1 MTETWWQNSVVYQVY
16 PRSFYDGNGDGI
28 GDLAGIIEKLDYL
41 AGLGIDVIWISP
53 VYQSPMDDNGYD
65 IADYE
70 NIAEEFGSM
79 EEMKRLIQKAKEK
92 GIEILM
98 DLVINHSSDE
108 HAWFIESK
116 SSRDNPK
123 RDWYIWRDSKKDGTP
138 PNNLR
143 AIFGG
148 SCWTYEENTNQYY
161 FHSFS
166 KKQPDLN
173 WENPELRQELYR
185 MVRWWLEQGIAG
197 FRVDA
202 ITFIKKPQTFE
213 DVTPDADDGTAVV
226 KPNNPGIG
234 EFLQELKEEAFDV
247 YDALTVAEA
256 PGVTKEELPEFIGE
270 NGYFSMLIEFDHV
283 DLDIDDSGRWYRTR
297 SWNLED
303 FKDAVCASQ
312 EIVNKTGWSA
322 LYLENHDQPRS
333 LNKFIPEKDRGIT
346 SAKLLASIYFLLRGT
361 PFIYQGQEIGMTN
374 VRYDS
379 ISEYDDLSTI
389 DQYESALREG
399 IPEEEAYELVTN
411 RSRDNSRTPMQWSGE
426 THGGFSSAD
435 PWLKANDNYT
445 HINVEKSLEDADSLL
460 YYYKNLVD
468 LRKNSVHAH
477 LFVHGTFEN
486 ASENYPNIFAYKRC
500 LPEKEVLVIGNFSDQ
515 AEIYDMERSAG
526 EKIIGNYEG
535 LNLSDARL
543 ELRPYETAVIEL
555 V

>member
-1 MTETWWQNSVVYQVY
+1 MSHIWWQNAVVYQIY

-28 GDLAGIIEKLDYL
+28 GDLTGIMEKLDYL

-53 VYQSPMDDNGYD
+53 VYESPMDDNGYD
-65 IADYE
+65 IADYQ
-70 NIAEEFGSM
+70 NIASEFGSM
-79 EEMKRLIQKAKEK
+79 EEMKLLIQKAKEK

-116 SSRDNPK
+116 SDRENPK
-123 RDWYIWRDSKKDGTP
+123 RDWYIWRNPKEDGTP

-148 SCWTYEENTNQYY
+148 SCWTYDEKTSQYY

-173 WENPELRQELYR
+173 WENRELRRELYQ

-202 ITFIKKPQTFE
+202 ITFIKKPEMFE
-213 DVTPDADDGTAVV
+213 DVTPDEADGTAVV

-234 EFLQELKEEAFDV
+234 EFLKELKEEAFDV

-270 NGYFSMLIEFDHV
+270 DGYFSMLIEFDHV
-283 DLDIDDSGRWYRTR
+283 DLDIDDSGRWYRTQ
-297 SWNLED
+297 SWKLED
-303 FKDAVCASQ
+303 FKKAVSASQ

-333 LNKFIPEKDRGIT
+333 LNKFIPEKDRGLI
-346 SAKLLASIYFLLRGT
+346 SAKLLATMYFFLRGT

-379 ISEYDDLSTI
+379 IAEYDDLSTI
-389 DQYESALREG
+389 DQYEAALREG
-399 IPEEEAYELVTN
+399 IPEEKAYELVTN
-411 RSRDNSRTPMQWSGE
+411 RSRDNSRTPMQWSE
-426 THGGFSSAD
+426 EVHGGFSSAD
-435 PWLKANDNYT
+435 PWLKANDNYDR
-445 HINVEKSLEDADSLL
+445 INVAQSLDDEDSLL
-460 YYYKNLVD
+460 YYYKDLID
-468 LRKNSVHAH
+468 LRKNSVHSH
-477 LFVHGTFEN
+477 VFVHGIFEN
-486 ASENYPNIFAYKRC
+486 VSEDYPDIFAYSRR
-500 LPEKEVLVIGNFSDQ
+500 LPQKEVIIVGSFSD
-515 AEIYDMERSAG
+515 RSQYYKLKG
-526 EKIIGNYEG
+526 KVSKKITGNYEG
-535 LNLSDARL
+535 LNLSNGLL
-543 ELRPYETAVIEL
+543 ELRPYEAVVLEL